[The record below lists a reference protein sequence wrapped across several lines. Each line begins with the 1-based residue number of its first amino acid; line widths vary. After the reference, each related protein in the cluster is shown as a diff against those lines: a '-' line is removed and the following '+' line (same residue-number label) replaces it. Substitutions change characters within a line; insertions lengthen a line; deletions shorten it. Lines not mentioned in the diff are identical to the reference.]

1 MSYSVPD
8 VGSKPDASITQPGPL
23 VEINLRLS
31 MTAAVLPN
39 GPKAANVAKV
49 SHPRCEVFRTWGE
62 LCERS
67 GTLPGDTPQQSPLW
81 QLTVTHP
88 KQSGATCLPS
98 RG

>member
-1 MSYSVPD
+1 MD
-8 VGSKPDASITQPGPL
+8 SKPDVSITQPEPL

-39 GPKAANVAKV
+39 GPKAANGAKV
-49 SHPRCEVFRTWGE
+49 NDPRCEVFRTWGE

-67 GTLPGDTPQQSPLW
+67 GMLPGDTPQQSPLW

>member
-8 VGSKPDASITQPGPL
+8 VGSKPDASITQPRAVSGNQSTPFD
-23 VEINLRLS
+23 NY
-31 MTAAVLPN
+31 AVLPN

-67 GTLPGDTPQQSPLW
+67 GTLSGDTPQQSPLW
-81 QLTVTHP
+81 QLTVTLHGKAP
-88 KQSGATCLPS
+88 
-98 RG
+98 

>member
-1 MSYSVPD
+1 M
-8 VGSKPDASITQPGPL
+8 
-23 VEINLRLS
+23 EINLRLS

-39 GPKAANVAKV
+39 GPKAAKAAKV
-49 SHPRCEVFRTWGE
+49 SHPRCEVPRTWGE

-67 GTLPGDTPQQSPLW
+67 GTLPGDTPQQGPLW

>member
-8 VGSKPDASITQPGPL
+8 MGSKPDASITQPGPL
-23 VEINLRLS
+23 VDINLLLA
-31 MTAAVLPN
+31 TTTAVLPN
-39 GPKAANVAKV
+39 GPKAAKV

-81 QLTVTHP
+81 QLTVTLHGNAP
-88 KQSGATCLPS
+88 
-98 RG
+98 